1 MRCAVS
7 ERLVGGGCGMG
18 WGGGGRGHAQA
29 FVASELAKRVKP
41 KHKDKWAKAR
51 ANKPKAM
58 QSAPVKLTVEDMEAM
73 MRDKIATRCTVRAP
87 PPLPSFFAGT
97 SA

>member
-1 MRCAVS
+1 
-7 ERLVGGGCGMG
+7 VGGGCGMG